1 MGARVEPREEGRAE
15 DRGEE
20 AREGERREP
29 EDREPLAERARDVRG
44 EADVRDAMAGR
55 LPGRSP

>member
-1 MGARVEPREEGRAE
+1 MGARVDEGRRPPRGERVREEGR
-15 DRGEE
+15 
-20 AREGERREP
+20 